1 MNATNALRTVDMIR
15 RATASVSGH
24 QAALHELHESRAA
37 HALLSPDDSGAH
49 EAAQRSILRA
59 ERRLQRAASKLHP
72 WRPLLNQYPNEHDRR
87 NATRDLL
94 EHLAD
99 DDVALIKAADI
110 VLIQTSAGKDSV
122 VALHRT
128 VAAARKAGCMHK
140 LRVMHCDLGQA
151 EWPGVRQLAR
161 RQAERYGIPFILVQS
176 DGGFLGMVE
185 DRGRWPDAAR
195 RLCTAYLKRDPTGPV
210 ITKLV
215 ESLGL
220 DRQAIV
226 LNIMGVR
233 SAESRSR
240 ARKSRLTVDDR
251 TSSSNRL
258 VLTWN
263 IIHQLPDS
271 RVWQEIADNALEYH
285 PIYDTGLQRLSC
297 VYCVLAGPDWL
308 VLATRICFALGMPHP
323 DLYTELERRI
333 HHSFKQDL
341 TLGGVVAAARMLDAL
356 DGPLTWSR
364 GDALRRHLGAS
375 AADAYLA
382 KLAV

>member
-1 MNATNALRTVDMIR
+1 MVT
-15 RATASVSGH
+15 
-24 QAALHELHESRAA
+24 
-37 HALLSPDDSGAH
+37 
-49 EAAQRSILRA
+49 
-59 ERRLQRAASKLHP
+59 
-72 WRPLLNQYPNEHDRR
+72 
-87 NATRDLL
+87 
-94 EHLAD
+94 
-99 DDVALIKAADI
+99 
-110 VLIQTSAGKDSV
+110 
-122 VALHRT
+122 LHRA

-161 RQAERYGIPFILVQS
+161 RQAERYGIPFILVES

-185 DRGRWPDAAR
+185 DRGRWPDSAR

-210 ITKLV
+210 ITKIV
-215 ESLGL
+215 EGLGL

-226 LNIMGVR
+226 LNVMGVR
-233 SAESRSR
+233 GAESRSR

-271 RVWQEIADNALEYH
+271 QVWQEIADNVLEYH

-297 VYCVLAGPDWL
+297 VYCILAGPDWL

-333 HHSFKQDL
+333 DHSFKQDL
-341 TLGGVVAAARMLDAL
+341 TLGGVVAAARMIDAL

-364 GDALRRHLGAS
+364 GDALRRHLGPS
-375 AADAYLA
+375 VAAAYLA
-382 KLAV
+382 KLAA

>member
-1 MNATNALRTVDMIR
+1 MNATNVLRTVDMIR

-24 QAALHELHESRAA
+24 RAAWRELHEARAA
-37 HALLSPDDSGAH
+37 QTLFSYDAGEVC
-49 EAAQRSILRA
+49 EAAQSSTLRS
-59 ERRLQRAASKLHP
+59 ERRLQLAASKLHP
-72 WRPLLNQYPNEHDRR
+72 WRPLLNRYPTEHHRR
-87 NATRDLL
+87 NATRNLL

-110 VLIQTSAGKDSV
+110 VVIQTSAGKDSV
-122 VALHRT
+122 VALHRV

-161 RQAERYGIPFILVQS
+161 RQAERYGIPFILVES
-176 DGGFLGMVE
+176 EGGFLGMVE
-185 DRGRWPDAAR
+185 DRGLWPDSAR

-215 ESLGL
+215 EGLGL

-226 LNIMGVR
+226 LNVMGVR
-233 SAESRSR
+233 GAESRSR
-240 ARKSRLTVDDR
+240 ARKSRLTLDDR

-263 IIHQLPDS
+263 IIHELSESQ
-271 RVWQEIADNALEYH
+271 VWREIADHVLEYH

-308 VLATRICFALGMPHP
+308 VLATRICFALGLPHP
-323 DLYTELERRI
+323 DLYTALERQI
-333 HHSFKQDL
+333 NHSFKQNL

-364 GDALRRHLGAS
+364 GDALRRHLGPS